1 MITSEILHFKERL
14 NQNTQKLFVSNVFQ
28 ITAESITNIFI
39 AAFIWRFTE
48 SFYAVAFYQIG
59 FYIALATG
67 FWINGILLRKFYL
80 KNIFLASTFLTGAT
94 SLIVLFFSESQQIL
108 LFFLIGLMNAFGYG
122 LYWPNRN
129 YLELKEIKDSSRN
142 YYFSLI
148 NAVGWT
154 TRALVPFIAGWFI
167 VSGSVSGL
175 YKVETAYWIL
185 FIFAFILMVKAGLVI
200 YKGNHVSPKPLI
212 ISRFK
217 LQKFFN
223 KRFFLNASQ
232 GLVDGVGFVFAII
245 ILIHLGNE
253 GVLGTLTAI
262 TSVLGSFAIYF
273 YGKFSKETARL
284 KISLLSNVLFIVGA
298 IGLIFLPSPISFI
311 AYILIGSIFSNL
323 YYVGVEP
330 LALAESE
337 REMSGDEKEE
347 YSFIFDNEFFLN
359 FGRVLGILI
368 LVLLAYLFSQSFA
381 LKFGPLSVGIFQ
393 LILLSC
399 YFYLKKKG

>member
-1 MITSEILHFKERL
+1 MITTEILHFKERL
-14 NQNTQKLFVSNVFQ
+14 NQNTQKLFVSNIFQ

-59 FYIALATG
+59 FYIALAAG
-67 FWINGILLRKFYL
+67 FWVNGILLRKFYL

-94 SLIVLFFSESQQIL
+94 SLIVLFFSESQQVL

-167 VSGSVSGL
+167 VLGSNSGF

-185 FIFAFILMVKAGLVI
+185 FIFAFILMIKAGLVI

-212 ISRFK
+212 ITRFK
-217 LQKFFN
+217 LQKFLN
-223 KRFFLNASQ
+223 KRFLLNTSH
-232 GLVDGVGFVFAII
+232 GVVDGIGFIFAII
-245 ILIHLGNE
+245 ILIHLGDE
-253 GVLGTLTAI
+253 GVLGTLTAVASI
-262 TSVLGSFAIYF
+262 LGSVVLYF
-273 YGKFSKETARL
+273 YGKFSKETARV
-284 KISLLSNVLFIVGA
+284 KVSLVSNILFLSGA
-298 IGLIFLPSPISFI
+298 LSLVFLPSSVSFI
-311 AYILIGSIFSNL
+311 SYILIGSIFSNL
-323 YYVGVEP
+323 YYVGAEP
-330 LALAESE
+330 IILAESE
-337 REMSGDEKEE
+337 IEMSNNEKEE

-359 FGRVLGILI
+359 FGRVVGILVF
-368 LVLLAYLFSQSFA
+368 VLLVYVFSQSFA
-381 LKFGPLSVGIFQ
+381 LKFGPLLVGLLQ
-393 LILLSC
+393 LVLLS
-399 YFYLKKKG
+399 FYLCLNKRN